1 MKSIQK
7 ITIVWIFLIAS
18 IALCVLFLAFPKT
31 AFAADDNVIV
41 DSEYYVDYSSLDTT
55 SYYREYAVTNREIKY
70 EKSGSIFA
78 FENGASITKNDLN
91 TLVFKLNL
99 LKPEYEKDKVFWYLQ
114 SFVIY
119 ECSNDSMT
127 ATPIA
132 DVVIS
137 HVCSESMQ
145 EETVLLKRL
154 QYGDVKVGIKQYLK
168 GKDDKTN
175 GASLTFAMG
184 YLADGYEPIVFRN
197 GIGKSLF
204 IKGGNSL
211 EIAVTSSSPYT
222 RYFLRSSSYFGM
234 EGRNNYIE
242 ETLDSSVVSVYD
254 VLKNISMSE
263 TLDSLGDKKEEA
275 ESIVFNYATQKV
287 QIVYLKRI
295 GTTPFATTV
304 RAYVDVPVADNEI
317 RVADV
322 RNALGLDTMA
332 VMQSSCDY
340 FKYDADEDIYRAYYY
355 KSVWLS
361 AKTADG
367 NNQDLFLDCN
377 LSFKDFYEPL
387 ARDGILPTG
396 DDGYEYFFNRMKY
409 NFPELE
415 GLKEHEVYGYFGYVA
430 LPKTYTFSQLFF
442 EVFDA
447 SKANYQGTVDSICN
461 LGNLSKESYAKL
473 LDDYNYGFLSQVWN
487 IGVGA
492 FAGYEAYHYSFYV
505 DSGILES
512 FVAHNGA
519 KDMQDNLSRLG
530 TATRDTTE
538 SVVNFFTNFI
548 KRIGEVFDKNKVL
561 WGAIAGILIGL
572 FALWVL
578 SFIISNSTKSKKRQ
592 TVKLQKPKKEPTK
605 AQKHKKKRKV
615 KHAKE
620 KE

>member
-1 MKSIQK
+1 MKSIQR
-7 ITIVWIFLIAS
+7 ITVVWIFLIVS
-18 IALCVLFLAFPKT
+18 IALCVLFSAFPEIT
-31 AFAADDNVIV
+31 FAAYDNIVV
-41 DSEYYVDYSSLDTT
+41 DSKYYVDYSSLDTT

-70 EKSGSIFA
+70 EKSGNIFA
-78 FENGASITKNDLN
+78 FENGASIAKNDLN

-137 HVCSESMQ
+137 HVCDESSQ
-145 EETVLLKRL
+145 EESVFLKRL

-168 GKDDKTN
+168 GKDDKFI
-175 GASLTFAMG
+175 GASLTFAIG
-184 YLADGYEPIVFRN
+184 YVADGYEPIVLRS

-204 IKGGNSL
+204 INGGKSL
-211 EIAVTSSSPYT
+211 EIAIKGSSPYT
-222 RYFLRSSSYFGM
+222 RYFVRSTSYLAMG
-234 EGRNNYIE
+234 GRNNYIE

-254 VLKNISMSE
+254 VLKNLSMSE
-263 TLDSLGDKKEEA
+263 TLDSLGDKKTEA
-275 ESIVFNYATQKV
+275 ENIVYNFATQKV
-287 QIVYLKRI
+287 QIVYLKRV
-295 GTTPFATTV
+295 GTTPFATTA
-304 RAYVDVPVADNEI
+304 RAYVDVPVAENEI

-340 FKYDADEDIYRAYYY
+340 FKYDADEDVYRAYYY

-367 NNQDLFLDCN
+367 KNQDLYLDCN

-387 ARDGILPTG
+387 VRDGILPTG

-461 LGNLSKESYAKL
+461 LGNLSKDSYSKL
-473 LDDYNYGFLSQVWN
+473 LNDYNYGFLSQVWN
-487 IGVGA
+487 ISVGA

-505 DSGILES
+505 DSGVLES
-512 FVAHNGA
+512 FIAHNGA

-530 TATRDTTE
+530 IATRDTAE
-538 SVVNFFTNFI
+538 SVTNFFTIFV
-548 KRIGEVFDKNKVL
+548 KKIGEWFEKNKVL
-561 WGAIAGILIGL
+561 FGTIAGIILGL
-572 FALWVL
+572 VVL
-578 SFIISNSTKSKKRQ
+578 SMLLIIVSKVIKSIKHKSTKQKKSNSKR
-592 TVKLQKPKKEPTK
+592 TAKNGKKKE
-605 AQKHKKKRKV
+605 
-615 KHAKE
+615 
-620 KE
+620 